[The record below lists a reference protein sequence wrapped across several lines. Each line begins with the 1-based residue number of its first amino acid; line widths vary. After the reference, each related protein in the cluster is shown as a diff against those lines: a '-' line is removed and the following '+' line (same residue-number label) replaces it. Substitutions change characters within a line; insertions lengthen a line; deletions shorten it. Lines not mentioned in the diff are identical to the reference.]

1 MASPMGMPFAGTIH
15 DDHGQWGQV
24 TLSHF
29 FGAHLHDV
37 TERPDP
43 IVTNRVTNR
52 VKGSHLMA

>member
-37 TERPDP
+37 TERPDL
-43 IVTNRVTNR
+43 IVTNRA
-52 VKGSHLMA
+52 KGSHLMA